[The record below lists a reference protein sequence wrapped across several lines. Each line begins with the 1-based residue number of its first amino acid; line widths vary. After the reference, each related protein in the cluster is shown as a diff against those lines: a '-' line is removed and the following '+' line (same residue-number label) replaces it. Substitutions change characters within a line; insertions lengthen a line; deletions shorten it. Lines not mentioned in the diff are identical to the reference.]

1 MAITCAEIEQA
12 INSIYQWEGKDINL
26 PSYEKVKAYYIE
38 MYGEI
43 ENDQEFDDTL
53 KRTKRMCDGEWNAWL
68 GKI

>member
-1 MAITCAEIEQA
+1 MTITCAKIRQA
-12 INSIYQWEGKDINL
+12 IDLIYQWEGKDIRL

-43 ENDQEFDDTL
+43 GNDQEFDDKL
-53 KRTKRMCDGEWNAWL
+53 KKTKGMCDGEWDAWL